1 MSATAFLDACGFN
14 PASGGTGDFV
24 VSAAITGYQTPASA
38 GAVNG
43 TIYSYRAQSTDLSQW
58 EVGFGAYTS
67 GTTTLA
73 RTTVVASSTG
83 SKVNFTAPP
92 SVYVTA
98 LSADLLNASLFTSG
112 TMPTARLP
120 LGTGANQVPQ
130 LDGNGKLLNAVM
142 GASSIGS
149 AGYYT
154 LPGGLIIQWGTVSG
168 SDPTVTFPTA
178 FPTACYGVVSTG
190 AAPTLAATVIV
201 SSSASSAS
209 TTSFIH
215 RGRYN
220 TGGSGNIEPTTFFWF
235 AWGK

>member
-24 VSAAITGYQTPASA
+24 VSAAVTGYQTPTSA
-38 GAVNG
+38 GATNG
-43 TIYSYRAQSTDLSQW
+43 AVYSYRAQSTDLSQW

-98 LSADLLNASLFTSG
+98 LSVDLLNASLFTSG

-142 GASSIGS
+142 GASSIGN

-154 LPGGLIIQWGTVSG
+154 LPGGLIIQFGQPASNVSNG
-168 SDPTVTFPTA
+168 ATITFPVA
-178 FPTACYGVVSTG
+178 FPNACIGILANHKGTASNIVVVPYWT
-190 AAPTLAATVIV
+190 
-201 SSSASSAS
+201 
-209 TTSFIH
+209 TTSAFEL
-215 RGRYN
+215 RN
-220 TGGSGNIEPTTFFWF
+220 SSGTAIQISWL
-235 AWGK
+235 AVGY